1 MLVLLWFLKR
11 SFSEQLSCPGVSEFE
26 NLNLLITPFAIYSIF
41 FTFFQILCIRG
52 RVSGYFIIF
61 GKHPTLIA
69 HY

>member
-11 SFSEQLSCPGVSEFE
+11 NFSEQLCSPGVSEFE

-52 RVSGYFIIF
+52 RVRGYFTIL
-61 GKHPTLIA
+61 GKQLTFIA